1 MEELSMDDQSAE
13 PINLFI
19 VLKRFYAYIKNV
31 KIFDTG
37 IDSLIITMGLEKS
50 LSLIVQLFIT
60 LLYVLC
66 EHQQQSIDLD
76 LFGMSVSTIVI
87 NR

>member
-1 MEELSMDDQSAE
+1 MEELSMDDPSAE
-13 PINLFI
+13 PINLFL
-19 VLKRFYAYIKNV
+19 VLKRFYAYINNV

-66 EHQQQSIDLD
+66 EHQQQAIDLD

>member
-1 MEELSMDDQSAE
+1 MDDQSAE

-31 KIFDTG
+31 KIFDT
-37 IDSLIITMGLEKS
+37 EKS

>member
-1 MEELSMDDQSAE
+1 MDDQSAE
-13 PINLFI
+13 PINLFL
-19 VLKRFYAYIKNV
+19 VLKRFYAYINNV

-37 IDSLIITMGLEKS
+37 IDSLTITMSLEKS

>member
-1 MEELSMDDQSAE
+1 MS
-13 PINLFI
+13 
-19 VLKRFYAYIKNV
+19 
-31 KIFDTG
+31 
-37 IDSLIITMGLEKS
+37 LEKS

-66 EHQQQSIDLD
+66 EHQQQAIDLD
-76 LFGMSVSTIVI
+76 LFGMSTSTIVI